1 MTQLCK
7 TEPELQQIP
16 DDEMRVLGVLLV
28 FARHIRIIAIITIF
42 AAVSSAA
49 VVMRKPVIYTS
60 STRLLVLEFVDQAV
74 ISHVRDT
81 GKVVY
86 GKKGGS
92 WKPADASLVKTM
104 LESPQLNQAVAK
116 SLLHNNSGAPEPAHN
131 KIQIKQEKSIGVI
144 TVKVDGKD
152 RNTTAQLATA
162 TVEEFAR
169 MAFRMGLLASPS
181 LVLDE
186 KLENSN
192 GSSLLVRLLLPAT
205 TGVKVN
211 SNPALMILVTTSAA
225 FCMSVFLAFVI
236 EYFRNMSEEGR
247 NRLAGIRAVLKGK
260 HQPNGRSK

>member
-7 TEPELQQIP
+7 IEPELQRIP
-16 DDEMRVLGVLLV
+16 DDEIKVLGVLLI
-28 FARHIRIIAIITIF
+28 FARHIRIIAIITILA
-42 AAVSSAA
+42 AAVSAA
-49 VVMRKPVIYTS
+49 VVMSKPVIYTS

-92 WKPADASLVKTM
+92 WKPADASLVKTV
-104 LESPQLNQAVAK
+104 LESSQLNQAVAK
-116 SLLHNNSGAPEPAHN
+116 KLLQNNSGTPEPAHN
-131 KIQIKQEKSIGVI
+131 KIQIRQEKSIGVI

-152 RNTTAQLATA
+152 RNATAQLATA

-169 MAFRMGLLASPS
+169 MAFRMGLLATPS

-192 GSSLLVRLLLPAT
+192 GSNLLVRLLVPAT
-205 TGVKVN
+205 IGVKVN
-211 SNPALMILVTTSAA
+211 SNRALIIIITALAA
-225 FCMSVFLAFVI
+225 FCSSVFFAFII

-247 NRLAGIRAVLKGK
+247 SRMAGVREVLKGN
-260 HQPNGRSK
+260 HQPSGSSK